1 MLSRVVIS
9 LAAVCYLASAQ
20 DTYDTIYNDIG
31 SLPCVRLLNA
41 TGFVGCQS
49 MGAASGVLY
58 RADTLDDIKQ
68 FANDD
73 GLENQYTVVIPY
85 WLLSSSNVDILKSS
99 KRLAAILAVVNG
111 TDPAHAVA
119 ARPTTI
125 SSPDTTCPNC
135 EFGLYANTPNQY
147 QWNPTGSGLL
157 FEQFDFPIYA
167 LNTMDTRN
175 TMSYASVMQ
184 AVNRNRDKGYRDYPL
199 KSLQF
204 HSFMWGAQDTG
215 ACLRKGWCTPV
226 GGASVW
232 STPST
237 NISSTDEKPIVVIAA
252 AMDSR
257 SLFHDLTLGV
267 ESSVAGMVTVL
278 AVAEA
283 LSRSTIP
290 LDKMSKHIVYTLFTG
305 EAWGFSGSQRF
316 VQDITSSPIQCEK
329 PPTSG
334 TGCAYPFYSDLEFQ
348 RLNPA
353 KIEAILEVGQIA
365 GMGGTGG
372 NPTLYAH
379 VDNIQESASTTLLN
393 QILQIGANGSTTIP
407 PAPTAGIPVQA
418 ASSDDVKRGLPP
430 SSSMSFLKSR
440 GNIPTVV
447 LTDFQKQMSALTNH
461 DQDDSGNTPNTINL
475 IQQAASVISKTAW
488 LQAQGVTD
496 SAAMTPAQTEA
507 IASIQIDAGLV
518 QDLLGCLTLNYSCP
532 LVDRYLNVTASP
544 TPPARLPHYSGT
556 LYSQSQPFPIFAWS
570 FLANMTSVKNTTSPA
585 PRVTGCSSN
594 PATVQCAPKE
604 YCVGDQCIV
613 SLTRYHDAYGVGIA
627 MNSKAEYYIKDA
639 SKPAWTESTWDPI
652 GLRMFDV
659 TSPRSQIAE
668 LITGLA
674 LTLVSAGVV
683 WYSRRFLKKTLKED

>member
-1 MLSRVVIS
+1 
-9 LAAVCYLASAQ
+9 
-20 DTYDTIYNDIG
+20 
-31 SLPCVRLLNA
+31 
-41 TGFVGCQS
+41 
-49 MGAASGVLY
+49 
-58 RADTLDDIKQ
+58 
-68 FANDD
+68 
-73 GLENQYTVVIPY
+73 
-85 WLLSSSNVDILKSS
+85 
-99 KRLAAILAVVNG
+99 
-111 TDPAHAVA
+111 
-119 ARPTTI
+119 
-125 SSPDTTCPNC
+125 
-135 EFGLYANTPNQY
+135 
-147 QWNPTGSGLL
+147 
-157 FEQFDFPIYA
+157 
-167 LNTMDTRN
+167 
-175 TMSYASVMQ
+175 
-184 AVNRNRDKGYRDYPL
+184 
-199 KSLQF
+199 
-204 HSFMWGAQDTG
+204 
-215 ACLRKGWCTPV
+215 
-226 GGASVW
+226 
-232 STPST
+232 
-237 NISSTDEKPIVVIAA
+237 
-252 AMDSR
+252 
-257 SLFHDLTLGV
+257 
-267 ESSVAGMVTVL
+267 
-278 AVAEA
+278 
-283 LSRSTIP
+283 
-290 LDKMSKHIVYTLFTG
+290 MSKHIVYTLFTG

-532 LVDRYLNVTASP
+532 LVDRYLNGKIP
-544 TPPARLPHYSGT
+544 
-556 LYSQSQPFPIFAWS
+556 YSQWS
-570 FLANMTSVKNTTSPA
+570 
-585 PRVTGCSSN
+585 R
-594 PATVQCAPKE
+594 
-604 YCVGDQCIV
+604 
-613 SLTRYHDAYGVGIA
+613 
-627 MNSKAEYYIKDA
+627 
-639 SKPAWTESTWDPI
+639 
-652 GLRMFDV
+652 
-659 TSPRSQIAE
+659 
-668 LITGLA
+668 
-674 LTLVSAGVV
+674 
-683 WYSRRFLKKTLKED
+683 LKS